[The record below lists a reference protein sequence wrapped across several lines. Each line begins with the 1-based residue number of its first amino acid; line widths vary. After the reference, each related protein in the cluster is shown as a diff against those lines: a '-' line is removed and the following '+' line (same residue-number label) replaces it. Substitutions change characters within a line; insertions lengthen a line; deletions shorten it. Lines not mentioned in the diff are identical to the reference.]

1 MLTVTI
7 PQSDSS
13 SLVTKNVPLRND
25 TAKVKD
31 ICTVLG
37 HMCSISNPSEF
48 TLFSIVDGKG
58 KNPRFVLILAARFPE
73 TKWRFTRDS
82 KQTIKWRFFRAIQK
96 QNSCLYNA

>member
-7 PQSDSS
+7 PQSESS

-25 TAKVKD
+25 TAKVKE

-48 TLFSIVDGKG
+48 TLFSIVDGQGNKEGFFMG
-58 KNPRFVLILAARFPE
+58 KILE
-73 TKWRFTRDS
+73 
-82 KQTIKWRFFRAIQK
+82 IIFFRIVVAR
-96 QNSCLYNA
+96 